1 MNKEDQK
8 ELDKKKKEGRNREYR
23 GNRRIKRKRSNA
35 SKAFTVECLGELK
48 KYQLKK
54 IMKTIMMK
62 TINQIYDREKSD
74 NFKLTENLIVNYISI
89 D

>member
-35 SKAFTVECLGELK
+35 SKAFTVECLGELLK
-48 KYQLKK
+48 KNQFKK

-74 NFKLTENLIVNYISI
+74 NFKLT
-89 D
+89 